1 MDKPTYVN
9 GPSADAETVA
19 DFRDAAASDLDS
31 VRAFAAEGC
40 ISGLIP
46 DLAAS
51 TVGVGEV
58 IVGGNRARARAA
70 VSIDLAG
77 VTRPASGQFR
87 WVAITAAYS
96 TTTVG
101 GTLTELPSGTQH
113 AAEVQD
119 SIILALVE
127 GVATTTGDSDDAVR
141 PTAPVGTANLCDLLI
156 DHDTAYGSLPAA
168 NISDTRRTKC
178 PHDRLQDQI
187 DRLSATQDTIATT
200 AEAAAAKPDKG
211 PTPSATSTESLQVDG
226 TWAAGSVP
234 TGAPAITQSRLRW
247 RQTGDNWAISR
258 TTTFTS
264 VISAHSFT
272 VPNADSDVQIQ
283 VAYANDNGFGEWSDT
298 GTIDAGDIVS
308 GPPLTAKSF
317 TTTQNW
323 DWPWPQASRARVEAS
338 GGSGGGG
345 GGGAGG
351 GGGGGGGGAG
361 APNGGAGGGSA
372 GVGGL
377 NGGGGGGGGSNGG
390 GGGGGWGTSSNHG
403 VGGAG
408 AGTGTSG
415 GAGATSVLSGGGVGG
430 NGGSRSGGGGGSGGA
445 GSTNGAGGDGGVGGS
460 SGGSGGDGGTY
471 FNSEIVGGGGGGGGG
486 GGPNGGNGGDGR
498 SSPAGDGGGGG
509 GGEQGDDGGQT
520 TVVVAA
526 RSINLAAN
534 GGDGGSGGGG
544 GGGGSAALESGD
556 GGTATS
562 SGGGGTGGAGGA
574 GGTATGQSLTGG
586 DGGAGAAGVGGHT
599 LVNDISG
606 IQVGD
611 TFTITVGAA
620 GSGGQGGGG
629 GSLTTA
635 STGANGS
642 TGSAG
647 SAGSV
652 KITPLTG

>member
-264 VISAHSFT
+264 VTRAHSFT
-272 VPNADSDVQIQ
+272 VPDADSDVQIQ

-298 GTIDAGDIVS
+298 GTIAASDIVS
-308 GPPLTAKSF
+308 GPPLTAMTF
-317 TTTQNW
+317 TTSQNW
-323 DWPWPQASRARVEAS
+323 NWPWPQASRARVAMS
-338 GGSGGGG
+338 GAAGGGGGSGGGGGGGGGGSGSAGGAGGSGGGTAGTARYNAGGGGGGGPDGGGGGGGGGRGGSGGGG
-345 GGGAGG
+345 GGGAGA
-351 GGGGGGGGAG
+351 GAG
-361 APNGGAGGGSA
+361 SGGST
-372 GVGGL
+372 GTDGSTTSD
-377 NGGGGGGGGSNGG
+377 GSNVDGSGG
-390 GGGGGWGTSSNHG
+390 P
-403 VGGAG
+403 GGAG
-408 AGTGTSG
+408 AG
-415 GAGATSVLSGGGVGG
+415 
-430 NGGSRSGGGGGSGGA
+430 RS
-445 GSTNGAGGDGGVGGS
+445 
-460 SGGSGGDGGTY
+460 
-471 FNSEIVGGGGGGGGG
+471 GGGGGGGGG
-486 GGPNGGNGGDGR
+486 GDGGSGGSGGGGGGGSTGAGGGGGGGGGPGGGDGGDG
-498 SSPAGDGGGGG
+498 SGGAAGDGGGGG
-509 GGEQGDDGGQT
+509 GGEQGADGGLT
-520 TVVVAA
+520 RVTVSTRSVNISAA
-526 RSINLAAN
+526 
-534 GGDGGSGGGG
+534 GGAGGSGGGG
-544 GGGGSAALESGD
+544 GGGAEATVGGAGSAG
-556 GGTATS
+556 TS
-562 SGGGGTGGAGGA
+562 SGGGGAGGAGSAGGAGTDATGGAGGA
-574 GGTATGQSLTGG
+574 G
-586 DGGAGAAGVGGHT
+586 AAGVSGEQ

-606 IQVGD
+606 LQVGD
-611 TFTITVGAA
+611 TFAITVGAGGA
-620 GSGGQGGGG
+620 GGQGGGAG
-629 GSLTTA
+629 GGQVTA
-635 STGANGS
+635 SNGGAGS
-642 TGSAG
+642 NGSAG
-647 SAGSV
+647 GAGSV
-652 KITPLTG
+652 VVTPLTG

>member
-211 PTPSATSTESLQVDG
+211 PTPSATSTESLQVDA

-264 VISAHSFT
+264 VTRAHSFT
-272 VPNADSDVQIQ
+272 VPDADSDVQIQ

-298 GTIDAGDIVS
+298 GTIAAGDIVS
-308 GPPLTAKSF
+308 GPPLTAKTF

-323 DWPWPQASRARVEAS
+323 DWPWPQASRARATLNS
-338 GGSGGGG
+338 GGGGAGGGGAGGGGGRGGTTAAGTNGAAAGGAGGGAAGGAGGGAVLSTAAVGGAGGDGGSRSGGGGGGGSNGGNGGGGGDGGNTGGAGGAGGTASGG

-351 GGGGGGGGAG
+351 GGGGGGSNGGSGGSGGSYGAG
-361 APNGGAGGGSA
+361 DFDS
-372 GVGGL
+372 
-377 NGGGGGGGGSNGG
+377 GGGGGGEQ
-390 GGGGGWGTSSNHG
+390 
-403 VGGAG
+403 
-408 AGTGTSG
+408 
-415 GAGATSVLSGGGVGG
+415 
-430 NGGSRSGGGGGSGGA
+430 
-445 GSTNGAGGDGGVGGS
+445 GGDGGNTTVVIAARAVNLSITGGA
-460 SGGSGGDGGTY
+460 
-471 FNSEIVGGGGGGGGG
+471 GGGGGGGGG
-486 GGPNGGNGGDGR
+486 GSERLAGASGN
-498 SSPAGDGGGGG
+498 
-509 GGEQGDDGGQT
+509 
-520 TVVVAA
+520 
-526 RSINLAAN
+526 
-534 GGDGGSGGGG
+534 
-544 GGGGSAALESGD
+544 SAAAAS
-556 GGTATS
+556 A
-562 SGGGGTGGAGGA
+562 GGAGGA
-574 GGTATGQSLTGG
+574 GGTGESGG
-586 DGGAGAAGVGGHT
+586 AAGGAGGAGGAGVSGQQ
-599 LVNDISG
+599 LISDISG
-606 IQVGD
+606 LTVGD
-611 TFTITVGAA
+611 TFAITIGAGGA
-620 GSGGQGGGG
+620 GGQGGNGG
-629 GSLTTA
+629 DGFNTA
-635 STGANGS
+635 ANGS
-642 TGSAG
+642 NGSAGVAG

-652 KITPLTG
+652 TITPLTG

>member
-46 DLAAS
+46 DLSAS

-168 NISDTRRTKC
+168 NVSDTRRTKC

-272 VPNADSDVQIQ
+272 VPDADSDVQIQ

-298 GTIDAGDIVS
+298 GTIAAGDIVS
-308 GPPLTAKSF
+308 GPPLTAKTF

-323 DWPWPQASRARVEAS
+323 DWPWPQASRARVEAR
-338 GGSGGGG
+338 GGGG
-345 GGGAGG
+345 GEGG
-351 GGGGGGGGAG
+351 GGGGGGGGHG
-361 APNGGAGGGSA
+361 GGTPIGGDGGNGGAGGGGA
-372 GVGGL
+372 GGDAY
-377 NGGGGGGGGSNGG
+377 NGGGGGGGGGDGG
-390 GGGGGWGTSSNHG
+390 GGGGGHG
-403 VGGAG
+403 GNTPAAGGGGAG
-408 AGTGTSG
+408 AGASGTNAGIG
-415 GAGATSVLSGGGVGG
+415 GAGGG
-430 NGGSRSGGGGGSGGA
+430 RSGGGGG
-445 GSTNGAGGDGGVGGS
+445 GGS
-460 SGGSGGDGGTY
+460 ASSTISNTTGGTGGNGGGSGGFG
-471 FNSEIVGGGGGGGGG
+471 VGSGGGGGGG
-486 GGPNGGNGGDGR
+486 GGPNGGNGGDGGGGTR
-498 SSPAGDGGGGG
+498 GDGGGGG
-509 GGEQGDDGGQT
+509 GGAQGIDGT
-520 TVVVAA
+520 ASRVVVDGIDANQSAA
-526 RSINLAAN
+526 
-534 GGDGGSGGGG
+534 GGAGGSGGGG
-544 GGGGSAALESGD
+544 GGGAEAADGSPG
-556 GGTATS
+556 S
-562 SGGGGTGGAGGA
+562 SGGDGAGAAGGAGGAGTGNGEDGGAGGA
-574 GGTATGQSLTGG
+574 GGSG
-586 DGGAGAAGVGGHT
+586 DAGTPVIVDMSGLQVGHTFAITIGAGGA
-599 LVNDISG
+599 
-606 IQVGD
+606 
-611 TFTITVGAA
+611 
-620 GSGGQGGGG
+620 GGQGGGAG
-629 GSLTTA
+629 GG
-635 STGANGS
+635 GAGSNGS

-652 KITPLTG
+652 TITPLTS

>member
-272 VPNADSDVQIQ
+272 VPDADSDVQIQ

-298 GTIDAGDIVS
+298 GTIAAGDIVS

-338 GGSGGGG
+338 GGTGGGGGGGGSGGGGSGGTVGGGGDGGSGGGGAGEDGYNGGGGGGGGSDGGGGGGGGSDSISTVGSGGAASGSGTAGAAGTGVAAAGAGAGGGRSGGGG
-345 GGGAGG
+345 GGGAGAGAPGTGGGGGGRG
-351 GGGGGGGGAG
+351 GGGGGG
-361 APNGGAGGGSA
+361 N
-372 GVGGL
+372 
-377 NGGGGGGGGSNGG
+377 
-390 GGGGGWGTSSNHG
+390 
-403 VGGAG
+403 
-408 AGTGTSG
+408 
-415 GAGATSVLSGGGVGG
+415 
-430 NGGSRSGGGGGSGGA
+430 
-445 GSTNGAGGDGGVGGS
+445 
-460 SGGSGGDGGTY
+460 
-471 FNSEIVGGGGGGGGG
+471 GGGGGGG
-486 GGPNGGNGGDGR
+486 GGPTGGNGGSGG
-498 SSPAGDGGGGG
+498 SGTVGDGGGGG
-509 GGEQGDDGGQT
+509 GGEQGADGGLT
-520 TVVVAA
+520 RVTVSTRNVNISAA
-526 RSINLAAN
+526 GAA
-534 GGDGGSGGGG
+534 GGSGGGG
-544 GGGGSAALESGD
+544 GGGAENTAGGAGSAG
-556 GGTATS
+556 TS
-562 SGGGGTGGAGGA
+562 SGGGGAGGA
-574 GGTATGQSLTGG
+574 GGAVAVGTAGG
-586 DGGAGAAGVGGHT
+586 AGGAGAAGVSGQQ

-606 IQVGD
+606 LQVGD
-611 TFTITVGAA
+611 TFAITVGA
-620 GSGGQGGGG
+620 GGTGGQGGGAG
-629 GSLTTA
+629 GSRA
-635 STGANGS
+635 AGGSNGS

-652 KITPLTG
+652 TITPLTG

>member
-46 DLAAS
+46 DLSAS

-264 VISAHSFT
+264 VTRAHSFT
-272 VPNADSDVQIQ
+272 VPDADSDVQIQ

-298 GTIDAGDIVS
+298 GTIAAADIS
-308 GPPLTAKSF
+308 DPPALVARTF
-317 TTTQNW
+317 TTSQ
-323 DWPWPQASRARVEAS
+323 DFVWPYPQADRARVTMQGGAGGEGGGGAGGGGGVAAGISAGGADGGAGGGGTGRDAYNGGGGGGGGGDGGGGGGGASSGSGGAGSGSGGAGSGS

-345 GGGAGG
+345 GGRSGG
-351 GGGGGGGGAG
+351 GGGGGGG
-361 APNGGAGGGSA
+361 S
-372 GVGGL
+372 
-377 NGGGGGGGGSNGG
+377 GGGG
-390 GGGGGWGTSSNHG
+390 
-403 VGGAG
+403 
-408 AGTGTSG
+408 TG
-415 GAGATSVLSGGGVGG
+415 
-430 NGGSRSGGGGGSGGA
+430 GGGGGSGGPA
-445 GSTNGAGGDGGVGGS
+445 AAT
-460 SGGSGGDGGTY
+460 GGT
-471 FNSEIVGGGGGGGGG
+471 GGGGGGG
-486 GGPNGGNGGDGR
+486 GGPAGGNGGGGGDGGG
-498 SSPAGDGGGGG
+498 GDGGGGG
-509 GGEQGDDGGQT
+509 GGAQGMDGIASR
-520 TVVVAA
+520 VVVNGIGADQSAA
-526 RSINLAAN
+526 
-534 GGDGGSGGGG
+534 GGAGGSGGGG
-544 GGGGSAALESGD
+544 GGGGEI
-556 GGTATS
+556 TAGSPGS
-562 SGGGGTGGAGGA
+562 SGGDGAGAAGGAGGAGNTSGSDAGDGGAGGA
-574 GGTATGQSLTGG
+574 GGSG
-586 DGGAGAAGVGGHT
+586 DAGAQAIIDMSGLQVGHT
-599 LVNDISG
+599 
-606 IQVGD
+606 
-611 TFTITVGAA
+611 FAITVGAGGA
-620 GSGGQGGGG
+620 GGQGGGAG
-629 GSLTTA
+629 GGLRRPGS
-635 STGANGS
+635 NGS
-642 TGSAG
+642 AGSAG

-652 KITPLTG
+652 TITPLTG

>member
-141 PTAPVGTANLCDLLI
+141 PTAPVGTANLCDLLF

-264 VISAHSFT
+264 VTRAHSFT
-272 VPNADSDVQIQ
+272 VPDADSDVQIQ

-298 GTIDAGDIVS
+298 GTIAAGDIVS

-323 DWPWPQASRARVEAS
+323 DWPWPQATRARVDAA
-338 GGSGGGG
+338 GGTGGGGG

-351 GGGGGGGGAG
+351 AGGLAAGTGTINAGGGGGGGGD
-361 APNGGAGGGSA
+361 
-372 GVGGL
+372 
-377 NGGGGGGGGSNGG
+377 GGGGGGGGHVSRTGGDGGAGGGGAGGSSSGSGAGGAAAGSGGAGAAGGTGNTAGSGGGGDGGGRSGGGGAGSGSGAAGDGG
-390 GGGGGWGTSSNHG
+390 GGGGTGASNDTH
-403 VGGAG
+403 
-408 AGTGTSG
+408 
-415 GAGATSVLSGGGVGG
+415 
-430 NGGSRSGGGGGSGGA
+430 
-445 GSTNGAGGDGGVGGS
+445 
-460 SGGSGGDGGTY
+460 
-471 FNSEIVGGGGGGGGG
+471 EGGGGGGG
-486 GGPNGGNGGDGR
+486 GGPNGGDGGSGGTGIV
-498 SSPAGDGGGGG
+498 GDGGGGG
-509 GGEQGDDGGQT
+509 GGEQGADGGQT
-520 TVVVAA
+520 AVVITSRSVSLSAA
-526 RSINLAAN
+526 
-534 GGDGGSGGGG
+534 GGAGGSGGGG
-544 GGGGSAALESGD
+544 GGGGETTAGD
-556 GGTATS
+556 DGDDATS
-562 SGGGGTGGAGGA
+562 TGGGGAAGAGGS
-574 GGTATGQSLTGG
+574 GGTSAYGNGGGGG
-586 DGGAGAAGVGGHT
+586 DGAAGSAGQQ

-606 IQVGD
+606 LQAGD
-611 TFTITVGAA
+611 TFTITVG
-620 GSGGQGGGG
+620 GGGTGGQGGGRG
-629 GSLTTA
+629 GDSNTPTTA
-635 STGANGS
+635 ANNGS
-642 TGSAG
+642 NGSAG

-652 KITPLTG
+652 TITPLTG

>member
-141 PTAPVGTANLCDLLI
+141 PTAPVGTANLCDLLF

-200 AEAAAAKPDKG
+200 AEAAAAKPDKA

-264 VISAHSFT
+264 VTRAHSFT
-272 VPNADSDVQIQ
+272 VPDADSDVQIQ

-308 GPPLTAKSF
+308 GPPLTAKTF

-323 DWPWPQASRARVEAS
+323 DWPWPQASRARVES
-338 GGSGGGG
+338 RGGSG

-351 GGGGGGGGAG
+351 GGGGAGGSGA
-361 APNGGAGGGSA
+361 GGAGGGTNGGTGGA
-372 GVGGL
+372 GSVGSGTDGGDGGDDS
-377 NGGGGGGGGSNGG
+377 GGGGGGGGLRSGG
-390 GGGGGWGTSSNHG
+390 GGGGG
-403 VGGAG
+403 AG
-408 AGTGTSG
+408 E
-415 GAGATSVLSGGGVGG
+415 
-430 NGGSRSGGGGGSGGA
+430 NGGSGGRGRG
-445 GSTNGAGGDGGVGGS
+445 GSGPSGSQTGGAGGDGGS
-460 SGGSGGDGGTY
+460 NGGSGAGT
-471 FNSEIVGGGGGGGGG
+471 FSGAQTRTGGGGGGGGG
-486 GGPNGGNGGDGR
+486 QGGAGGLSR
-498 SSPAGDGGGGG
+498 
-509 GGEQGDDGGQT
+509 
-520 TVVVAA
+520 VVV
-526 RSINLAAN
+526 LASNESAN
-534 GGDGGSGGGG
+534 GGAGGSGGGAG
-544 GGGGSAALESGD
+544 GGGADVDGLDGD
-556 GGTATS
+556 DAQDLTG
-562 SGGGGTGGAGGA
+562 GGAGGA
-574 GGTATGQSLTGG
+574 GGAGATGSTG
-586 DGGAGAAGVGGHT
+586 DGGAGGNGGAGDAGQTIV
-599 LVNDISG
+599 VDISG
-606 IQVGD
+606 LQVGA
-611 TFTITVGAA
+611 TFAITVGA
-620 GSGGQGGGG
+620 GGTGGQAGDAGNG
-629 GSLTTA
+629 TA
-635 STGANGS
+635 NGANGS
-642 TGSAG
+642 TGTAG

-652 KITPLTG
+652 VITPLT